1 MDIKL
6 YALIKNM
13 LKASGQTGVIDDTPT
28 DGSNN
33 PVSSGGVYTAI
44 GDIETALD
52 NIIAIQESLIGGDAS

>member
-13 LKASGQTGVIDDTPT
+13 VKTSAQIGVIDDTPT
-28 DGSNN
+28 EGSNN
-33 PVSSGGVYTAI
+33 PVSSGGVYEAI
-44 GDIETALD
+44 GNIETALD